1 MICFFDLV
9 CPSTDL
15 SLLRIIQNRISS
27 SNDNNNFNALKQN
40 RQSDGDEH
48 GEETLP
54 ARKGGTKAGSE
65 AFGKDAA
72 ATTKAGL
79 MGKST
84 QKWEDSRWVNGT
96 WDLAQF
102 AKADG
107 TTDWNAV
114 IDAEIVHRKMLE
126 ENPAVY
132 DEDGT
137 FDLGQIPWQV
147 WMMRFHLPEAEKA
160 NGRAAMVGY
169 LFAYLI
175 DAATH
180 TGLVELHD
188 SFLGK
193 TAIFATVM
201 FVCFVRQ
208 LSDLDNLKVL
218 ADEATFYDKQ
228 WQQSWVGVER
238 PSEKKD

>member
-1 MICFFDLV
+1 M
-9 CPSTDL
+9 
-15 SLLRIIQNRISS
+15 
-27 SNDNNNFNALKQN
+27 
-40 RQSDGDEH
+40 
-48 GEETLP
+48 
-54 ARKGGTKAGSE
+54 
-65 AFGKDAA
+65 
-72 ATTKAGL
+72 
-79 MGKST
+79 
-84 QKWEDSRWVNGT
+84 NGT

-218 ADEATFYDKQ
+218 ADEATCYDKQ
-228 WQQSWVGVER
+228 WQQSWEGVER

>member
-1 MICFFDLV
+1 M
-9 CPSTDL
+9 
-15 SLLRIIQNRISS
+15 
-27 SNDNNNFNALKQN
+27 
-40 RQSDGDEH
+40 
-48 GEETLP
+48 
-54 ARKGGTKAGSE
+54 
-65 AFGKDAA
+65 
-72 ATTKAGL
+72 
-79 MGKST
+79 MGKSAA
-84 QKWEDSRWVNGT
+84 KWKDARWVNGT

-132 DEDGT
+132 DEDGV

-147 WMMRFHLPEAEKA
+147 WMTRFHLPEAEKA

-175 DAATH
+175 DAATN

-188 SFLGK
+188 SFFGK
-193 TAIFATVM
+193 TAIFVTVL

-228 WQQSWVGVER
+228 WQQSWEGVER
-238 PSEKKD
+238 PSEKND

>member
-1 MICFFDLV
+1 M
-9 CPSTDL
+9 
-15 SLLRIIQNRISS
+15 
-27 SNDNNNFNALKQN
+27 
-40 RQSDGDEH
+40 
-48 GEETLP
+48 
-54 ARKGGTKAGSE
+54 
-65 AFGKDAA
+65 
-72 ATTKAGL
+72 
-79 MGKST
+79 
-84 QKWEDSRWVNGT
+84 NGT

-169 LFAYLI
+169 LFADLI
-175 DAATH
+175 SLLGAKFEMLKI
-180 TGLVELHD
+180 GLW
-188 SFLGK
+188 SIG
-193 TAIFATVM
+193 
-201 FVCFVRQ
+201 
-208 LSDLDNLKVL
+208 
-218 ADEATFYDKQ
+218 
-228 WQQSWVGVER
+228 
-238 PSEKKD
+238 

>member
-1 MICFFDLV
+1 
-9 CPSTDL
+9 
-15 SLLRIIQNRISS
+15 
-27 SNDNNNFNALKQN
+27 
-40 RQSDGDEH
+40 
-48 GEETLP
+48 
-54 ARKGGTKAGSE
+54 
-65 AFGKDAA
+65 
-72 ATTKAGL
+72 

-228 WQQSWVGVER
+228 WQQSWEGVER
-238 PSEKKD
+238 PSEKTD

>member
-1 MICFFDLV
+1 MFSATTQSARSVSALRKPVANARANRTVIKA
-9 CPSTDL
+9 TATNTEKKL
-15 SLLRIIQNRISS
+15 SPLER
-27 SNDNNNFNALKQN
+27 
-40 RQSDGDEH
+40 
-48 GEETLP
+48 
-54 ARKGGTKAGSE
+54 GGTKSGDE

-72 ATTKAGL
+72 ATTKAGM
-79 MGKST
+79 MGKT
-84 QKWEDSRWVNGT
+84 AQKWEDSRWVNGT

-147 WMMRFHLPEAEKA
+147 WMTRFHLPEAEKA
-160 NGRAAMVGY
+160 NGRAAMVAY

-193 TAIFATVM
+193 TAIFATVL

-228 WQQSWVGVER
+228 WQQSWEGVER

>member
-1 MICFFDLV
+1 M
-9 CPSTDL
+9 
-15 SLLRIIQNRISS
+15 
-27 SNDNNNFNALKQN
+27 
-40 RQSDGDEH
+40 
-48 GEETLP
+48 
-54 ARKGGTKAGSE
+54 
-65 AFGKDAA
+65 
-72 ATTKAGL
+72 
-79 MGKST
+79 MGKSAA
-84 QKWEDSRWVNGT
+84 QWKDARWVNGT

-132 DEDGT
+132 DEDGV

-147 WMMRFHLPEAEKA
+147 WMTRFHLPEAEKA

-175 DAATH
+175 DAATN

-188 SFLGK
+188 SF
-193 TAIFATVM
+193 FARRPSAP
-201 FVCFVRQ
+201 FCCCFVRQ
-208 LSDLDNLKVL
+208 LSDLDNLKY
-218 ADEATFYDKQ
+218 DEAAFHKR
-228 WQQSWVGVER
+228 WQQSTRRETV
-238 PSEKKD
+238 

>member
-1 MICFFDLV
+1 MFSI
-9 CPSTDL
+9 STHSASQTTVSALRKTVANSRVSRTVKATATTEKKL
-15 SLLRIIQNRISS
+15 SPLER
-27 SNDNNNFNALKQN
+27 
-40 RQSDGDEH
+40 
-48 GEETLP
+48 
-54 ARKGGTKAGSE
+54 GGTKTGDE

-72 ATTKAGL
+72 STTKAGM
-79 MGKST
+79 MGKSAAEW
-84 QKWEDSRWVNGT
+84 KDARWVNGT

-132 DEDGT
+132 DEDGV

-147 WMMRFHLPEAEKA
+147 WMTRFHLPEAERA

-175 DAATH
+175 DAATN

-193 TAIFATVM
+193 TAIFVTVL

-228 WQQSWVGVER
+228 WQQSWEGVER
-238 PSEKKD
+238 PSEKND